1 VGARGKNPR
10 FEFALLWKGAAV
22 FQRHWKI
29 GGVHVRRSLDG
40 LMQLWF
46 YFMALAERVRG
57 SFGPINKNKAAA
69 GWPEWRR
76 GLVVIREERRVLQ
89 D

>member
-1 VGARGKNPR
+1 
-10 FEFALLWKGAAV
+10 
-22 FQRHWKI
+22 
-29 GGVHVRRSLDG
+29 
-40 LMQLWF
+40 
-46 YFMALAERVRG
+46 MALAERVRG

-69 GWPEWRR
+69 GWPEWRL